1 MKTEMK
7 SSLKLF
13 MRPFLVVLGFM
24 LLYALVHA
32 VLGFYGEKDSASI
45 SQNLEKTEI
54 ERQNSALSPKQ
65 EEANTTTT
73 ATEENPTKDSP
84 LPLETATQKQENKQE
99 IKQETKQENKQET
112 KQENKQETK
121 QENKQETKQENK
133 QETKQE
139 NKQETKQEQEKEN
152 EPKQNSA
159 SSVQNNQKTPTTPTI
174 GKKPLEYKVAVSG
187 VNVRAFPSTKGKILG
202 SLAKDKSVKVLEI
215 QNDWAKIEFSNETKG
230 YVFLKLLKKAE

>member
-1 MKTEMK
+1 MKTEMR

-13 MRPFLVVLGFM
+13 VRPFLVVLGFM
-24 LLYALVHA
+24 LLYALAHA

-54 ERQNSALSPKQ
+54 ERQNSVLSPKQ
-65 EEANTTTT
+65 EETNTTTT

-84 LPLETATQKQENKQE
+84 LPLETAMQ
-99 IKQETKQENKQET
+99 
-112 KQENKQETK
+112 
-121 QENKQETKQENK
+121 K

-152 EPKQNSA
+152 ESKQNSA
-159 SSVQNNQKTPTTPTI
+159 SPIQNNQKTLSTPTI
-174 GKKPLEYKVAVSG
+174 GKKPLEYKTAVSG

>member
-13 MRPFLVVLGFM
+13 VRPFLVVLGFM

-32 VLGFYGEKDSASI
+32 ALGFYGEKDSASI

-65 EEANTTTT
+65 EEANTATT
-73 ATEENPTKDSP
+73 ATEENPTKDPP
-84 LPLETATQKQENKQE
+84 LPLETATQKQE
-99 IKQETKQENKQET
+99 TKQEN
-112 KQENKQETK
+112 
-121 QENKQETKQENK
+121 
-133 QETKQE
+133 
-139 NKQETKQEQEKEN
+139 KQEQEKEN
-152 EPKQNSA
+152 EPKQNSTSPA
-159 SSVQNNQKTPTTPTI
+159 QNHQKTLSTPTI
-174 GKKPLEYKVAVSG
+174 GKKPLEYKAVVNS

-215 QNDWAKIEFSNETKG
+215 QNDWAKIEFSNKTKG

>member
-24 LLYALVHA
+24 LLYALAHA
-32 VLGFYGEKDSASI
+32 TLGFYVKKDSASI

-54 ERQNSALSPKQ
+54 ERQNSALPPKQ
-65 EEANTTTT
+65 EEANTAIT

-84 LPLETATQKQENKQE
+84 LPLETPTQ
-99 IKQETKQENKQET
+99 
-112 KQENKQETK
+112 
-121 QENKQETKQENK
+121 
-133 QETKQE
+133 KQE

-159 SSVQNNQKTPTTPTI
+159 SPVQNNQKTPTTPTI
-174 GKKPLEYKVAVSG
+174 GKKPLEYKVAVNS

-202 SLAKDKSVKVLEI
+202 SLLKNKSVKVLEI
-215 QNDWAKIEFSNETKG
+215 QNDWAKIEFSNKTKG
-230 YVFLKLLKKAE
+230 YVFLKFLKKAE

>member
-1 MKTEMK
+1 MK

-13 MRPFLVVLGFM
+13 MRPSLVVLAFM

-32 VLGFYGEKDSASI
+32 TLGFYVKKDSAPI
-45 SQNLEKTEI
+45 SPNAEKTET

-73 ATEENPTKDSP
+73 ATEESPTKDTAP
-84 LPLETATQKQENKQE
+84 PLETTAQEK
-99 IKQETKQENKQET
+99 ETKQEN
-112 KQENKQETK
+112 
-121 QENKQETKQENK
+121 
-133 QETKQE
+133 
-139 NKQETKQEQEKEN
+139 KQEQEKEN

-159 SSVQNNQKTPTTPTI
+159 SPTQNNQKTPTTPLM

-187 VNVRAFPSTKGKILG
+187 VNVRAFPSTKGKIIG
-202 SLAKDKSVKVLEI
+202 SLTKDKSVKVLEI
-215 QNDWAKIEFSNETKG
+215 QNDWAEIEFSHKTKG

>member
-1 MKTEMK
+1 MRAEMK

-13 MRPFLVVLGFM
+13 VRPFLVVLGFM
-24 LLYALVHA
+24 LLYALAHA
-32 VLGFYGEKDSASI
+32 ALGFYAKKDSASI

-73 ATEENPTKDSP
+73 ATEENPTKDPP
-84 LPLETATQKQENKQE
+84 LPLETATQKQEA
-99 IKQETKQENKQET
+99 
-112 KQENKQETK
+112 
-121 QENKQETKQENK
+121 
-133 QETKQE
+133 KQE

-159 SSVQNNQKTPTTPTI
+159 PPIQNYQKTPITPTI

-202 SLAKDKSVKVLEI
+202 SLAKNKSVKVLEI

>member
-13 MRPFLVVLGFM
+13 VRPFLVVLGFM
-24 LLYALVHA
+24 LLYALAHA
-32 VLGFYGEKDSASI
+32 ALGFYGEKDSASI

-73 ATEENPTKDSP
+73 ATEENPTKDPP
-84 LPLETATQKQENKQE
+84 LPLETATQ
-99 IKQETKQENKQET
+99 
-112 KQENKQETK
+112 
-121 QENKQETKQENK
+121 
-133 QETKQE
+133 
-139 NKQETKQEQEKEN
+139 KQETKQEQEKEN

-159 SSVQNNQKTPTTPTI
+159 SPIQNNQKTPTTPTI
-174 GKKPLEYKVAVSG
+174 EKKPLEYKAAVNS

-202 SLAKDKSVKVLEI
+202 SLAKNKSVKVLEI

>member
-13 MRPFLVVLGFM
+13 VRPFLVVLGFM

-32 VLGFYGEKDSASI
+32 ALGFYAKKDSASI
-45 SQNLEKTEI
+45 SQNLEKTET

-73 ATEENPTKDSP
+73 ATEENPTKDPP

-121 QENKQETKQENK
+121 QENKQETKQE
-133 QETKQE
+133 
-139 NKQETKQEQEKEN
+139 QEKEN
-152 EPKQNSA
+152 KPKQTSA
-159 SSVQNNQKTPTTPTI
+159 SPIQNNQKTPTTPTI

>member
-24 LLYALVHA
+24 LLYALAHA
-32 VLGFYGEKDSASI
+32 ALGFYVKKDSASI
-45 SQNLEKTEI
+45 SQNLEKTEM
-54 ERQNSALSPKQ
+54 ERQNSTLSPKQ
-65 EEANTTTT
+65 EETNTTTT
-73 ATEENPTKDSP
+73 ATEESPTKDTAPP
-84 LPLETATQKQENKQE
+84 LDTAVQKQE
-99 IKQETKQENKQET
+99 I
-112 KQENKQETK
+112 
-121 QENKQETKQENK
+121 
-133 QETKQE
+133 
-139 NKQETKQEQEKEN
+139 KQEQEKEN
-152 EPKQNSA
+152 ESKQNSVPP
-159 SSVQNNQKTPTTPTI
+159 VQKNQKTPTTPLI

>member
-32 VLGFYGEKDSASI
+32 ALGFYGEKDSASI

-54 ERQNSALSPKQ
+54 ERSSTLSPKQ

-84 LPLETATQKQENKQE
+84 LPLETATQKQET
-99 IKQETKQENKQET
+99 KQETKQEN
-112 KQENKQETK
+112 
-121 QENKQETKQENK
+121 
-133 QETKQE
+133 
-139 NKQETKQEQEKEN
+139 KQEQEKEN

-159 SSVQNNQKTPTTPTI
+159 LPTQNHQKTPTTPTI

>member
-24 LLYALVHA
+24 LLYALTHA
-32 VLGFYGEKDSASI
+32 ALGFYAKKDSASI

-65 EEANTTTT
+65 EETNTATT
-73 ATEENPTKDSP
+73 ATEESPTKDSP
-84 LPLETATQKQENKQE
+84 LPLETAMQ
-99 IKQETKQENKQET
+99 
-112 KQENKQETK
+112 
-121 QENKQETKQENK
+121 K

-139 NKQETKQEQEKEN
+139 NKQETKQEQEQEN

-159 SSVQNNQKTPTTPTI
+159 SPVQNHQKTPTTPTI
-174 GKKPLEYKVAVSG
+174 GKKPLEYKAAVSG

-202 SLAKDKSVKVLEI
+202 SLAKNKSVKVLEI

>member
-7 SSLKLF
+7 YSLKLF
-13 MRPFLVVLGFM
+13 MRPLLVVLAFM

-32 VLGFYGEKDSASI
+32 ALGFYVKKDSTPI
-45 SQNLEKTEI
+45 SPNVEKTET
-54 ERQNSALSPKQ
+54 ESQNSALSPK

-73 ATEENPTKDSP
+73 ATEESPTKDAAP
-84 LPLETATQKQENKQE
+84 PLETTAQEK
-99 IKQETKQENKQET
+99 
-112 KQENKQETK
+112 
-121 QENKQETKQENK
+121 
-133 QETKQE
+133 
-139 NKQETKQEQEKEN
+139 ETKQEQEKEN

-159 SSVQNNQKTPTTPTI
+159 SPVQNNQKAPTTPLM

-202 SLAKDKSVKVLEI
+202 LLLKNKSVKVLEI
-215 QNDWAKIEFSNETKG
+215 QNDWAEIEFSHETKG

>member
-1 MKTEMK
+1 MK

-13 MRPFLVVLGFM
+13 VRPFLVVLGFM

-32 VLGFYGEKDSASI
+32 ALGFYAKKDSASI

-54 ERQNSALSPKQ
+54 ERQNSAFSPKQ

-84 LPLETATQKQENKQE
+84 LPLETPTQEKENKQE
-99 IKQETKQENKQET
+99 S
-112 KQENKQETK
+112 
-121 QENKQETKQENK
+121 
-133 QETKQE
+133 
-139 NKQETKQEQEKEN
+139 KQETKQEQEKEN
-152 EPKQNSA
+152 ESKQNSA
-159 SSVQNNQKTPTTPTI
+159 SPTQNHQKTLSTPTI
-174 GKKPLEYKVAVSG
+174 GKKPLEYKAAVNS

-202 SLAKDKSVKVLEI
+202 SLAKNKSVKVLEI

>member
-13 MRPFLVVLGFM
+13 MRPFLVVLAFM
-24 LLYALVHA
+24 LLYALAHA
-32 VLGFYGEKDSASI
+32 ALGFYVKKDSTPI
-45 SQNLEKTEI
+45 SLNAEKTET

-73 ATEENPTKDSP
+73 ATEESPTKDPP
-84 LPLETATQKQENKQE
+84 LPLETAVQEQENKQE
-99 IKQETKQENKQET
+99 I
-112 KQENKQETK
+112 
-121 QENKQETKQENK
+121 
-133 QETKQE
+133 
-139 NKQETKQEQEKEN
+139 KQEQEKEN
-152 EPKQNSA
+152 EPKQD
-159 SSVQNNQKTPTTPTI
+159 SVSPTQNNQKTPTTPLM

-202 SLAKDKSVKVLEI
+202 LLLKNKSVKVLEI
-215 QNDWAKIEFSNETKG
+215 QNDWAEIEFSNKTKG